1 MTYPCFQVP
10 QRLLDSASL
19 GRAHRCLRG
28 GKSII
33 LSAFFGAICMHTK
46 LVVID
51 LVDVVE
57 ASPGNTK

>member
-1 MTYPCFQVP
+1 VP